1 LARLIANAYD
11 IPVWA
16 VYSHISGLPSWAG
29 TERFDIEGKSGNLT
43 ASNTELQT
51 MMRNLLKDRF
61 KLMIHEDTKEEAG
74 YALVAARGGPKLR
87 PIGERKINGPVACG
101 GQMTNALVFC
111 LSGRLNQPI
120 VDRTGITGRH
130 DFNITLEALPL
141 GGDILTGPAVSDMLQ
156 EQFGLR
162 LQSQKVPMRFLVID
176 HVEKPSE
183 N

>member
-1 LARLIANAYD
+1 
-11 IPVWA
+11 
-16 VYSHISGLPSWAG
+16 
-29 TERFDIEGKSGNLT
+29 
-43 ASNTELQT
+43 
-51 MMRNLLKDRF
+51 
-61 KLMIHEDTKEEAG
+61 
-74 YALVAARGGPKLR
+74 
-87 PIGERKINGPVACG
+87 
-101 GQMTNALVFC
+101 MTNALVFC